1 MHQTLDQTD
10 SELGFARIE
19 ARIIL
24 VIRSEFIVNLARRG
38 RTAVQNANSTG
49 RPTGIPSVRPGSSA
63 VKKVLWQGRTPVL
76 DMPRWGLSVSGSEL
90 IGRASESER
99 DERETDTESGRE
111 RLQEGPRETEV
122 CGRPGCTRRCSASS
136 GHQTRPGQAACCS
149 CAQTKQLSEIAP
161 AGRVCTPASSGK
173 HLTRSR

>member
-1 MHQTLDQTD
+1 M
-10 SELGFARIE
+10 
-19 ARIIL
+19 
-24 VIRSEFIVNLARRG
+24 IRSEFIVNLARRG

-111 RLQEGPRETEV
+111 TARGIERDRGVRAHPQVHCKFWTSNQTGPSCLLQLRTD
-122 CGRPGCTRRCSASS
+122 
-136 GHQTRPGQAACCS
+136 QAT
-149 CAQTKQLSEIAP
+149 Q
-161 AGRVCTPASSGK
+161 
-173 HLTRSR
+173 

>member
-1 MHQTLDQTD
+1 MSEIQAPSIFLYMHQTLDQTD

-63 VKKVLWQGRTPVL
+63 VKKVLRQGRTPVL
-76 DMPRWGLSVSGSEL
+76 VMPRWGLSVSGSEL
-90 IGRASESER
+90 IGLASESER
-99 DERETDTESGRE
+99 DERERDRQRVWARGCE
-111 RLQEGPRETEV
+111 RD
-122 CGRPGCTRRCSASS
+122 
-136 GHQTRPGQAACCS
+136 
-149 CAQTKQLSEIAP
+149 
-161 AGRVCTPASSGK
+161 
-173 HLTRSR
+173 